1 MEIPSKVTI
10 FNSIMEIKGKQ
21 GTIISIGEN
30 GYYEITMEFNQ
41 KVHTV
46 LLPVAGTVVVF
57 NEPVPQIAAGF
68 DVER

>member
-21 GTIISIGEN
+21 GTLVSMGEAF
-30 GYYEITMEFNQ
+30 YEINMEFNQ

-46 LLPVAGTVVVF
+46 LFPIAGTVVVF

-68 DVER
+68 DIER

>member
-21 GTIISIGEN
+21 GTLVSIGE
-30 GYYEITMEFNQ
+30 GFFEINMEFNQ

-46 LLPVAGTVVVF
+46 LFPIGGTVVVF
-57 NEPVPQIAAGF
+57 NEPVPQIAAEF